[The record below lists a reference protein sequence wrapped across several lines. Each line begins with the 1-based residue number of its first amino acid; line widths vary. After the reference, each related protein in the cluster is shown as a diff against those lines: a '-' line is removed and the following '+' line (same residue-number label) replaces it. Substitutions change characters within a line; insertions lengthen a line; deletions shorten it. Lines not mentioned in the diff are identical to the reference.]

1 MGDAVTTW
9 ASGDWSVKPG
19 NEEEFVGR
27 WRDWLQWSR
36 DNIAG
41 FRSAT
46 LIRDAQDASHFV
58 SFSDWADVE
67 SRESWK
73 NSEGFRE
80 KFASC
85 QDLCDRFRGGDFAL
99 AVSI

>member
-85 QDLCDRFRGGDFAL
+85 KELCDGFRGGDFAL
-99 AVSI
+99 AVSA